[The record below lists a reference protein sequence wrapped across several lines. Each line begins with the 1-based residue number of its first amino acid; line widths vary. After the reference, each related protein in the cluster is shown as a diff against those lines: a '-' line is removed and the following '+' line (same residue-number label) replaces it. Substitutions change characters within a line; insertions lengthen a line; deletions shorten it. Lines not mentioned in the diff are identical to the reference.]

1 MQIQW
6 KGQFCFFITVTL
18 GKQEQGKL
26 LIDPY
31 DESTGM
37 KFSAVETDVLLT
49 SLNTPEHSNPKAVKG
64 EPPFVISFPGE
75 YEVKGMFIQGIPN
88 GNGGTIYT
96 IEAEGMKLCH
106 LGGLGESGLK
116 AEQIESIGDIDI
128 LFVPVGGGDS
138 LDAKAASHVVSQI
151 EPKMVIPMAYKQP
164 KLKKKLDSVEEFV
177 KTMGLKNGE
186 VLPKLLV
193 KVRDLTGEETKI
205 TILSS

>member
-6 KGQFCFFITVTL
+6 KGQFCFFITAIL

-31 DESTGM
+31 SDSTGM
-37 KFSAVETDVLLT
+37 KFSPIETDVVLM
-49 SLNTPEHSNPKAVKG
+49 SSNTPEHSNLKATKG

-75 YEVKGMFIQGIPN
+75 YEVKGMFVQGIPN

-96 IEAEGMKLCH
+96 IEAEGIKLCH
-106 LGGLGESGLK
+106 LGGLGGAGLK
-116 AEQIESIGDIDI
+116 VEQIEMIGDIDI

-164 KLKKKLDSVEEFV
+164 KLKKKLDSVEAFV
-177 KTMGLKNGE
+177 KIMGLKNGE
-186 VLPKLLV
+186 VLPKLSV
-193 KVRDLTGEETKI
+193 KVRDLSGEETKI